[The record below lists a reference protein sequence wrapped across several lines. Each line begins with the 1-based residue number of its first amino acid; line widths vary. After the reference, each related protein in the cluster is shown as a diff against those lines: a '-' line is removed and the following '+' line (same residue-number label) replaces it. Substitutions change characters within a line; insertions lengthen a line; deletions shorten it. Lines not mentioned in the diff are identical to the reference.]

1 MKSGLLQNDSALN
14 FILAGNATVTFLN
27 TQSKNRFTFK
37 VSKPKD
43 SDVHFVSV
51 LTGPDTYTFLGSIF
65 NNNFKS
71 SKKSTIQESAQ
82 SFQVFKFVFDRLKTK
97 NLPDVIEIYHE
108 GKCGRCGRALTV
120 PESIV
125 SGFGPECVK
134 KVKTL

>member
-1 MKSGLLQNDSALN
+1 MKTGLLKNESALE

-51 LTGPDTYTFLGSIF
+51 LTGPDTYTFLGTIL

>member
-1 MKSGLLQNDSALN
+1 MKAGLLKNDTALD

-43 SDVHFVSV
+43 SEVHFVSV

-65 NNNFKS
+65 KNNFKS

-108 GKCGRCGRALTV
+108 GKCGRCGRQLTV
-120 PESIV
+120 PDSIV

-134 KVKTL
+134 KIKTL

>member
-1 MKSGLLQNDSALN
+1 MKTGLLQNDSALN

-51 LTGPDTYTFLGSIF
+51 LTGPDNYTFLGSIF

>member
-1 MKSGLLQNDSALN
+1 MKAGLLKNDTALD

-43 SDVHFVSV
+43 SDIHFVSV

-65 NNNFKS
+65 NNNLKH
-71 SKKSTIQESAQ
+71 SKKSSISESAQ
-82 SFQVFKFVFDRLKTK
+82 SFQVFKFVFERLKTK
-97 NLPDVIEIYHE
+97 NLPEVIEIYHE
-108 GKCGRCGRALTV
+108 GKCGRCGRQLTV
-120 PESIV
+120 PDSIV

-134 KVKTL
+134 KIKTL

>member
-1 MKSGLLQNDSALN
+1 MKPGLLQNNSALD

-27 TQSKNRFTFK
+27 TQSQNRFTFK
-37 VSKPKD
+37 VTKPKD
-43 SDVHFVSV
+43 KDVHFVSV
-51 LTGPDTYTFLGSIF
+51 LTEPDTYTFLGSIF
-65 NNNFKS
+65 TGNFKS

-82 SFQVFKFVFDRLKTK
+82 SFQVFKFVFNKLKTK
-97 NLPDVIEIYHE
+97 NLPEVIEIYHE
-108 GKCGRCGRALTV
+108 GKCGRCGRQLTV

>member
-1 MKSGLLQNDSALN
+1 MKTGLLKNDSALN

-27 TQSKNRFTFK
+27 TQTKNRFTFK
-37 VSKPKD
+37 VSKSKD
-43 SDVHFVSV
+43 NDIHFVSV
-51 LTGPDTYTFLGSIF
+51 LTGPDAYTFLGSIF

-134 KVKTL
+134 KIKTL

>member
-1 MKSGLLQNDSALN
+1 MKTGLLQNGSALN

-27 TQSKNRFTFK
+27 TQTQNRFTFK
-37 VSKPKD
+37 VSKSKD
-43 SDVHFVSV
+43 NDIHFISV

-65 NNNFKS
+65 NGNFKS
-71 SKKSTIQESAQ
+71 SKKSTISESSQ
-82 SFQVFKFVFDRLKTK
+82 SFQVFNFVFNRLKTK

-134 KVKTL
+134 KIKTL

>member
-1 MKSGLLQNDSALN
+1 MKTGLLQNGSALN

-27 TQSKNRFTFK
+27 TQTQNRFTFK
-37 VSKPKD
+37 VSKSKEKD
-43 SDVHFVSV
+43 IHFVSV

-65 NNNFKS
+65 NGNFKS
-71 SKKSTIQESAQ
+71 SKKSTISESSQ
-82 SFQVFKFVFDRLKTK
+82 SFQVFNFVFNRLKTK

-134 KVKTL
+134 KIKTL